1 MIINLLN
8 WIMII
13 LSVITA
19 FLSWRTYRIT
29 RASSILCI
37 FVAMT
42 IGVITRVIIAING
55 HGLFTTILSTIFWA
69 FWTAGLYLLL
79 KLLTN
84 FMKTGV
90 VHDAIVKEEG
100 RVQGKAEGKVE
111 GKAEGKAEGKVE
123 GKAQGKAEGKIQG
136 KAEGKAEG
144 VTEGRIQ
151 GKAEG
156 LIQGNAEGKAEV
168 RAEEIK
174 DLKDSLDT
182 TKDK

>member
-100 RVQGKAEGKVE
+100 RVQGKAEGK
-111 GKAEGKAEGKVE
+111 
-123 GKAQGKAEGKIQG
+123 
-136 KAEGKAEG
+136 AEG